1 MALPPDLD
9 LAFEIV
15 KVVGIFGGGAI
26 IMLRMGRMM
35 GTFETIG
42 RQQAVEITEIKRDM
56 KIMSDTVTT
65 VAVQKN
71 EISNLHDDIT
81 RLYKW
86 YDELRHGKGY
96 IQTQPD

>member
-1 MALPPDLD
+1 MLDPGLETALEV
-9 LAFEIV
+9 AKI
-15 KVVGIFGGGAI
+15 VGIFGGGAVLLI
-26 IMLRMGRMM
+26 RMGRMA
-35 GTFETIG
+35 GQFEQIG
-42 RQQAVEITEIKRDM
+42 KQQAQEITEIKREM

-71 EISNLHDDIT
+71 EISNIHEDIT

-96 IQTQPD
+96 VEKSE